1 MLGDGIRR
9 DISTISD
16 EERTLFVNAIRKLDD
31 PASAFV
37 YPNNAGNEAADTGGN
52 ITYWDMQEQIH
63 KDAHFHGVNVHA
75 GPAFTPWHRDLVNH
89 LENLIRKVE
98 PRLSL
103 HYWDWTTDPRVATAN
118 RVAILTGT
126 AVGSPQGFMGS
137 SSGNAGAPFA
147 DFESTEITGD
157 ALEGIPGDGI
167 HDHIWRGVA
176 AGASPVTPDS
186 TILGQLDFTSFNAQ
200 LQNAHNDAHGYIGGT
215 IGGSPNAAHFSFHD
229 PMVFLLHS
237 NMDRLWAMWQR
248 QPGQQARLNPA
259 TAYAPL
265 PTTDFT
271 EEVAPWSGGAA
282 TSLEPWHS
290 DVTQQEHI
298 TYLDPSIILPPS
310 YDTAPHSSYVVLN
323 QDTFS
328 NSQVSV
334 QLTFP
339 AAFYLI
345 YEGFEPKDLGVTT
358 AIPPTIPPNAPAF
371 VFTKGGT
378 PLHTISAVNS
388 VMTLEAPGGA
398 NDVPQRIT
406 IQYDLHFTDASE
418 FPPGAGGEF
427 VVNMQATLNY
437 NVDTGTGGA
446 VINVDEVAN
455 TGLLLV
461 NQPNPYMLH
470 VDVTLSPANP
480 YWLSMDTR
488 VFKVTPGQVIGKGPG
503 AMTQNDPSGPQPN
516 PANDFIKGVIANF
529 NDFENA
535 HPHDPSH
542 PYLTQLTADET
553 GSTLYLPAQDAGQ
566 NVYNYAV
573 AKVRYLAPVGVP
585 ATNVSV
591 FFRTF
596 STMVSALDYDHTN
609 GATGNYRRSGDTLG
623 SVPLLGIESNEIASI
638 PFFAAPRANTAAGTT
653 GAVAMTSQVDDAAT
667 NTRTF
672 AGGGAV
678 EQVAYFGCWLDINR
692 TDLRFPRNPGA
703 DPGGLDGPFT
713 GTAPGNPLLSI
724 QQLMNGFHQCMIAE
738 IFFWPPGAVSDP
750 IRPGASPSS
759 SDRLAQRN
767 LSLVPSSNP
776 GWPEAHTVQ
785 HTFMVKPS
793 PILTDQKSGP
803 NVLQAA
809 PAVVAG
815 KQGKKAKLG
824 TEIAALA
831 AAADRY
837 HGPDELMFQ
846 WNNMPRDTQVKIYMP
861 EVLADEILRLNGLR
875 QHPTVLQKLDDHT
888 LSCKVADVGFL
899 PLPGGRQGNLAGLLS
914 LTLPPG
920 VRVGQVY
927 RVNVQQISGQRRKT
941 LGGFQMTIPVK
952 TDPEILPGEIAKL
965 SVMKYIQQTVPVG
978 SRWYGIFKRYVD
990 EIAGRVRGLGGDPNA
1005 VKPSPNGGE
1014 PPEVCHPS
1022 KSAEICPPDLC
1033 CLNIPWRE
1041 CDIEGEIDIKLRFR
1055 KRCK

>member
-31 PASAFV
+31 PTSVFV
-37 YPNNAGNEAADTGGN
+37 YPNNPGNEAADSGGN

-63 KDAHFHGVNVHA
+63 KDAHFHGVNVHS
-75 GPAFTPWHRDLVNH
+75 GPAFTPWHRDMVNH
-89 LENLIRKVE
+89 LESLIRKVE

-103 HYWDWTTDPRVATAN
+103 HYWDWTTDPRVATAD

-126 AVGSPQGFMGS
+126 AAGSPQGFMGS

-157 ALEGIPGDGI
+157 PSEGIPGDGV

-176 AGASPVTPDS
+176 AGSSPVTPDS
-186 TILGQLDFTSFNAQ
+186 TILGQSDFTSFNSE
-200 LQNAHNDAHGYIGGT
+200 LQNAHNSAHGYIGGT
-215 IGGSPNAAHFSFHD
+215 IGGGPFAAHFSFHD

-248 QPGQQARLNPA
+248 QPGQQSRLNPA

-265 PTTDFT
+265 PTSDFT
-271 EEVAPWSGGAA
+271 EEIAPWSGGAS

-290 DVTQQEHI
+290 DASQQEHI
-298 TYLDPSIILPPS
+298 NYMDPSIILPPS
-310 YDTAPHSSYVVLN
+310 YDTAPHSSYIVVN

-358 AIPPTIPPNAPAF
+358 AIPPTVPPNAPSF
-371 VFTKGGT
+371 KFSSGGGA
-378 PLHTISAVNS
+378 LHTISAINP
-388 VMTLEAPGGA
+388 VMTLESPGGA

-418 FPPGAGGEF
+418 FPAGSGGEL

-446 VINVDEVAN
+446 VINVNEVAN

-461 NQPNPYMLH
+461 NQPNPYMLD
-470 VDVTLSPANP
+470 VDATLSPANP

-488 VFKVTPGQVIGKGPG
+488 VFKVTPGQMIGSGPG
-503 AMTQNDPSGPQPN
+503 AMTQHDPSVAQPN
-516 PANDFIKGVIANF
+516 PANDFIQGVVANF
-529 NDFENA
+529 NSLPNDA
-535 HPHDPSH
+535 SH
-542 PYLTQLTADET
+542 PYLTQLSADENA
-553 GSTLYLPAQDAGQ
+553 STLFLPAKDAGQ

-585 ATNVSV
+585 APNVSV

-596 STMVSALDYDHTN
+596 STMVSALDYDHTS
-609 GATGNYRRSGDTLG
+609 GAAGNYRRSGDTLG

-638 PFFAAPRANTAAGTT
+638 PFFAAPRVNTVAGTA
-653 GAVAMTSQVDDAAT
+653 GAVSMTSQVDDAAT
-667 NTRTF
+667 NTRTLN
-672 AGGGAV
+672 GGGAL

-692 TDLRFPRNPGA
+692 TDLRFPRNPAA
-703 DPGGLDGPFT
+703 DPGGINGPFT
-713 GTAPGNPLLSI
+713 GAAPGNPLLSI
-724 QQLMNGFHQCMIAE
+724 QQLMNGFHQCMVAE
-738 IFFWPPGAVSDP
+738 VFFWPSGVTSDP
-750 IRPGASPSS
+750 IHAGASPSS

-785 HTFMVKPS
+785 HTFLVKPS
-793 PILTDQKSGP
+793 PMLDQP
-803 NVLQAA
+803 NFARA
-809 PAVVAG
+809 SAV
-815 KQGKKAKLG
+815 
-824 TEIAALA
+824 
-831 AAADRY
+831 DRY
-837 HGPDELMFQ
+837 RGPDELMFL
-846 WNNMPRDTQVKIYMP
+846 WNNIPRDSQVKIYLP
-861 EVLADEILRLNGLR
+861 EVLADEILRINALR
-875 QHPTVLQKLDDHT
+875 QHPAVLGKLDDHT

-920 VRVGQVY
+920 VRTGQVY
-927 RVNVQQISGQRRKT
+927 RVSVQQISGLRRRI
-941 LGGFQMTIPVK
+941 LGGFQMTIPVQ
-952 TDPEILPGEIAKL
+952 TDPEMLPGEIAKL
-965 SVMKYIQQTVPVG
+965 SVMKYIQQTVPAA

-990 EIAGRVRGLGGDPNA
+990 EIAGRVRGLGVDPNT
-1005 VKPSPNGGE
+1005 VNPSPNGAE
-1014 PPEVCHPS
+1014 PPEVCHPA
-1022 KSAEICPPDLC
+1022 KPGEVCPPDLW
-1033 CLNIPWRE
+1033 CLNIPWHE
-1041 CDIEGEIDIKLRFR
+1041 CDIEGEIELKLRFR
-1055 KRCK
+1055 RKCK

>member
-16 EERTLFVNAIRKLDD
+16 EERTLFVNAIRKLDVPLSVD
-31 PASAFV
+31 PSTPFV
-37 YPNNAGNEAADTGGN
+37 YPNNTGNEAADPTGH

-63 KDAHFHGVNVHA
+63 KDAHFHGSDVHG

-89 LENLIRKVE
+89 LEKLIREVD

-103 HYWDWTTDPRVATAN
+103 HYWDWTTDPRVATAD

-126 AVGSPQGFMGS
+126 AAGSPQGFMGS

-157 ALEGIPGDGI
+157 PLEGIVGDGV
-167 HDHIWRGVA
+167 HDHIWRNVA
-176 AGASPVTPDS
+176 PGPSPVTADS
-186 TILGQLDFTSFNAQ
+186 TILGQPDFTSFNLE
-200 LQNAHNDAHGYIGGT
+200 LQNAHNNAHGYIGGT
-215 IGGSPNAAHFSFHD
+215 IGRVDLPAAHFSFHD

-248 QPGQQARLNPA
+248 QPGRQSRLNPA
-259 TAYAPL
+259 TAYSPL
-265 PTTDFT
+265 PTSDFT
-271 EEVAPWSGGAA
+271 EEVAPWSGGAS

-290 DVTQQEHI
+290 DAGQQEHI
-298 TYLDPSIILPPS
+298 NYLDPSLINPPN
-310 YDTAPHSSYVVLN
+310 YDTAPHSSQIVVN

-339 AAFYLI
+339 SAFYLI
-345 YEGFEPKDLGVTT
+345 YEGFEPKELGVTT
-358 AIPPTIPPNAPAF
+358 AAPVPPTPT
-371 VFTKGGT
+371 FTFTSSGGA
-378 PLHTISAVNS
+378 LHTITPINP

-398 NDVPQRIT
+398 DDVPQRIT

-418 FPPGAGGEF
+418 FPGASGDQT
-427 VVNMQATLNY
+427 VVNMQASINY

-446 VINVDEVAN
+446 VINLSEVTN

-461 NQPNPYMLH
+461 NQPNPYMLD
-470 VDVTLSPANP
+470 VDATLSPANP

-488 VFKVTPGQVIGKGPG
+488 VFKVTPGQVIGSGPG
-503 AMTQNDPSGPQPN
+503 AMTQHDPSGTQPN
-516 PANDFIKGVIANF
+516 PANDFIQGVVPNF
-529 NDFENA
+529 NGLPNDS
-535 HPHDPSH
+535 SH
-542 PYLTQLTADET
+542 PFLTQLSADET
-553 GSTLYLPAQDAGQ
+553 ASTLYLPGQDAGQ

-573 AKVRYLAPVGVP
+573 AKVRYLAPAGVP

-596 STMVSALDYDHTN
+596 STMVSALDYDHTS

-623 SVPLLGIESNEIASI
+623 SVPLLGVESNEIASI
-638 PFFAAPRANTAAGTT
+638 PFFAAPRVNTVAGTA
-653 GAVAMTSQVDDAAT
+653 GAVSMTAQVDDATT
-667 NTRTF
+667 NTRTLI
-672 AGGGAV
+672 GGGAV

-692 TDLRFPRNPGA
+692 TDLRFPRNPAA
-703 DPGGLDGPFT
+703 DPGGINGPFT
-713 GTAPGNPLLSI
+713 GTGAGNPLLSI
-724 QQLMNGFHQCMIAE
+724 QQLMNGFHQCMVAE
-738 IFFWPPGAVSDP
+738 IFFWPTGVTSDP
-750 IRPGASPSS
+750 IQLGASPSS

-785 HTFMVKPS
+785 HTFLVKPS
-793 PILTDQKSGP
+793 PVLSEP
-803 NVLQAA
+803 NVPQAA
-809 PAVVAG
+809 AVTAMKRG
-815 KQGKKAKLG
+815 KSRKVNAEL
-824 TEIAALA
+824 AALA

-837 HGPDELMFQ
+837 RGPDELMFQ
-846 WNNMPRDTQVKIYMP
+846 WNNIPQDTQVKIYLP

-875 QHPTVLQKLDDHT
+875 QHPTVLSKLDDHT

-920 VRVGQVY
+920 VRTGQVY
-927 RVNVQQISGQRRKT
+927 RVNVQQISGLRRKI
-941 LGGFQMTIPVK
+941 LGGFQLTIPVR

-965 SVMKYIQQTVPVG
+965 SVMKYIQQTVPTG

-990 EIAGRVRGLGGDPNA
+990 EIAGRVRGLGGDPNN

-1014 PPEVCHPS
+1014 PPEVCHPP
-1022 KSAEICPPDLC
+1022 KPAEICPPDLW
-1033 CLNIPWRE
+1033 CLNIPWSE
-1041 CDIEGEIDIKLRFR
+1041 CDIEGEVDIKLRFR
-1055 KRCK
+1055 KKCT

>member
-16 EERTLFVNAIRKLDD
+16 EERTLFVNAIRNLDA
-31 PASAFV
+31 PASIFV
-37 YPNNAGNEAADTGGN
+37 YPNNLGHEAADPSGN

-63 KDAHFHGVNVHA
+63 KDAHFHGSNVHN
-75 GPAFTPWHRDLVNH
+75 GPAFTPWHRAMVNH
-89 LENLIRKVE
+89 LEALIRRVE

-103 HYWDWTTDPRVATAN
+103 HYWDWTTDPRVATAD

-157 ALEGIPGDGI
+157 ASEGIAGDGI
-167 HDHIWRGVA
+167 HDHVWRNLT
-176 AGASPVTPDS
+176 AGPSPVPADG
-186 TILGQLDFTSFNAQ
+186 TILGNLNFTSFNSA
-200 LQNAHNDAHGYIGGT
+200 LQGAHNNAHGYIRGT
-215 IGGSPNAAHFSFHD
+215 IGGAHFSFHD

-248 QPGQQARLNPA
+248 QPGRQSRLNPT

-265 PTTDFT
+265 PLTSFT

-290 DVTQQEHI
+290 DVLQQEHV
-298 TYLDPSIILPPS
+298 TYTDPSIILPPS
-310 YDTAPHSSYVVLN
+310 YDTAPHSSYIVVN

-328 NSQVSV
+328 NSQVAV
-334 QLTFP
+334 HLTFP

-358 AIPPTIPPNAPAF
+358 AIPSTVPPHPPTFN
-371 VFTKGGT
+371 FTSSGG
-378 PLHTISAVNS
+378 PLHTISAVNP

-406 IQYDLHFTDASE
+406 IQYDLQFTNASE
-418 FPPGAGGEF
+418 FPAGAGAAI
-427 VVNMQATLNY
+427 VANMQATLNY

-446 VINVDEVAN
+446 IINVNEVAN
-455 TGLLLV
+455 RGLLLV
-461 NQPNPYMLH
+461 NQPNPYMLD
-470 VDVTLSPANP
+470 VDATLSPANP

-488 VFKVTPGQVIGKGPG
+488 VFKVTPGQAIGSGTG
-503 AMTQNDPSGPQPN
+503 AMTQHDPSGAQPN
-516 PANDFIKGVIANF
+516 PANDFIQGVVANF
-529 NDFENA
+529 NALPNNN
-535 HPHDPSH
+535 SH
-542 PYLTQLTADET
+542 PYLTQLSADEA
-553 GSTLYLPAQDAGQ
+553 GSTLYLPVQDAGQ

-573 AKVRYLAPVGVP
+573 AKVRYLAPAGVP

-596 STMVSALDYDHTN
+596 STMVSALDYDHTA

-638 PFFAAPRANTAAGTT
+638 PFFAAPRANTVAGTG
-653 GAVAMTSQVDDAAT
+653 GAVSMTAQVDDAAT
-667 NTRTF
+667 NTRSMTG
-672 AGGGAV
+672 AGAV

-692 TDLRFPRNPGA
+692 TDPRFPRNPAA
-703 DPGGLDGPFT
+703 DPNPTGVNGPYVGT
-713 GTAPGNPLLSI
+713 GAGNPLLSI
-724 QQLMNGFHQCMIAE
+724 QQLMNGFHQCMVAE
-738 IFFWPPGAVSDP
+738 IFFWPAGVTSDP
-750 IRPGASPSS
+750 IQAGASPSS

-785 HTFMVKPS
+785 TTFLVKPS
-793 PILTDQKSGP
+793 PALAEP
-803 NVLQAA
+803 NAPEAPVL
-809 PAVVAG
+809 G
-815 KQGKKAKLG
+815 GLKQGTG
-824 TEIAALA
+824 QIAAVA
-831 AAADRY
+831 AAVASPS
-837 HGPDELMFQ
+837 GPDELMFH
-846 WNNMPRDTQVKIYMP
+846 WNNVPRDTQVKIYFP
-861 EVLADEILRLNGLR
+861 EVLADQILGLNALR
-875 QHPTVLQKLDDHT
+875 QHPSVLTKLDDHT

-920 VRVGQVY
+920 VRTGQVY
-927 RVNVQQISGQRRKT
+927 RVSVQQISGLRRKI
-941 LGGFQMTIPVK
+941 LGGFQLTIPVR
-952 TDPEILPGEIAKL
+952 TDPEILPAEIVKL
-965 SVMKYIQQTVPVG
+965 SVMKYIQQTVPAG
-978 SRWYGIFKRYVD
+978 SRWFGIFKRYVD
-990 EIAGRVRGLGGDPNA
+990 EIAGRVRGLGGDPDS

-1014 PPEVCHPS
+1014 ACHQHMPVDICA
-1022 KSAEICPPDLC
+1022 AELC
-1033 CLNIPWRE
+1033 RLNIPWHE
-1041 CDIEGEIDIKLRFR
+1041 CDVEGEIDIKLRFR
-1055 KRCK
+1055 KKCK